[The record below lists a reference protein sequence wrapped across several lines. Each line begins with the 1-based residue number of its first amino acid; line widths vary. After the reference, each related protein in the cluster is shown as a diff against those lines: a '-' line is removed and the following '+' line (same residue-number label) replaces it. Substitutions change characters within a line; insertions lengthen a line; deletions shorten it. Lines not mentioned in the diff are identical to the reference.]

1 MGFQVY
7 VIFKKAFISNQK
19 KKKKKEEK
27 LFHLIQ
33 VLASHINL

>member
-19 KKKKKEEK
+19 KKKKEEK